1 MKIYIRAYWFDDDNE
16 SVDDFIY
23 GRNKYAP
30 KENSFSKESTS
41 NISYEEDNINYD
53 DFDENDFYGYSEY
66 EDFYNQIKRRKIYV
80 PLKVAQDIPDYN
92 AYRKDLFGTLCL
104 SMQSGE
110 SIETL
115 YYELRKDF
123 PGLIKSGIIN
133 QSDMLL
139 EIVDATLY
147 AQDILAEHCA

>member
-1 MKIYIRAYWFDDDNE
+1 MKIYIRAYWFDDNAE
-16 SVDDFIY
+16 SIDDFIY

-30 KENSFSKESTS
+30 KEDNFSEDYESDEL
-41 NISYEEDNINYD
+41 YDND
-53 DFDENDFYGYSEY
+53 TDFTDFDDYDFYGYSEY

-80 PLKVAQDIPDYN
+80 PISVARDVPDYN
-92 AYRKDLFGTLCL
+92 SYRKDLFGTLCL

-115 YYELRKDF
+115 YYDLSAKF
-123 PGLIKSGIIN
+123 PGIIEKGIIN
-133 QSDMLL
+133 PSDMLL

-147 AQDILAEHCA
+147 AQNILHKQVA

>member
-1 MKIYIRAYWFDDDNE
+1 MKIYIKAYWFDDNNE
-16 SVDDFIY
+16 SIDDFIY

-30 KENSFSKESTS
+30 KEVNRPESF
-41 NISYEEDNINYD
+41 ISDITPKDDIDYE
-53 DFDENDFYGYSEY
+53 DFDEEDFYDNSEY
-66 EDFYNQIKRRKIYV
+66 EDFYNQVKRRKIYV
-80 PLKVAQDIPDYN
+80 PTQVARDIADYN

-110 SIETL
+110 SIEAL
-115 YYELRKDF
+115 YNELHKDF
-123 PGLIKSGIIN
+123 PGIINDGCIN

-147 AQDILAEHCA
+147 AQNILHKQIA